1 MRHEYEKS
9 YEQDGFVLPI
19 PCVRSSG
26 FDPETFLEVLA
37 SYWNQYF
44 ALKPTLM
51 QFSVLTFFPKI
62 AKCVLDMRRSL
73 QVVSFRVMISICM
86 PMD

>member
-9 YEQDGFVLPI
+9 YEHDGFVLPI

-26 FDPETFLEVLA
+26 FDPKTFLETLA

-44 ALKPTLM
+44 SLNRARM
-51 QFSVLTFFPKI
+51 QFSVLKNWTKMQTLFLGLG
-62 AKCVLDMRRSL
+62 AASRLL
-73 QVVSFRVMISICM
+73 ALGL
-86 PMD
+86 